1 MSRIDVLKFT
11 SDELTDEKLK
21 ELIVKK
27 ESFCVVAVKNMS
39 HTVNK
44 IEGTIEK
51 QSLRCRVYVENRSAL
66 IGGALVASLVPNP
79 IWPVTFIA
87 SLTGAATATVGAVVH
102 NIATY
107 NPDYEIRKNIP
118 NSMIFVTYKKE

>member
-44 IEGTIEK
+44 IEGAIEK
-51 QSLRCRVYVENRSAL
+51 QSLRCRVYVENRSVL

-79 IWPVTFIA
+79 ITFIA
-87 SLTGAATATVGAVVH
+87 SLAGAATATVGAVVH

-107 NPDYEIRKNIP
+107 NPDYEIGKNIP
-118 NSMIFVTYKKE
+118 N

>member
-1 MSRIDVLKFT
+1 MSRMDILKFT

-39 HTVNK
+39 YTVNK
-44 IEGTIEK
+44 IEGAIEK
-51 QSLRCRVYVENRSAL
+51 QSLRCRVYMENRSAL
-66 IGGALVASLVPNP
+66 IGGALAASLVPNP
-79 IWPVTFIA
+79 IWPATFIA
-87 SLTGAATATVGAVVH
+87 SLAGAASATVGTVVH

-107 NPDYEIRKNIP
+107 DTDYEIGKNPIK
-118 NSMIFVTYKKE
+118 SKITVTFKKE